1 MGICESDLNSKGLE
15 SEFSKEHKNKHYSKP
30 NIIPLK
36 KGIKNSQK
44 SNLSEKSSSS
54 NEDDNK
60 IKKKNIHPHLEK
72 YEPSLARTSELSNCK
87 LSKSDIISKS
97 NGEEIIIR
105 GKINSNYQNKEFD
118 FDNPSFMKLVKSNGG
133 KAFKEDNLDKKESNN
148 KKDNGILY
156 DFEKDE
162 ISEIKSQSSLGE
174 ISNSKNTLLME
185 LNGLNTNNEIKSQIS
200 KGKYTNYSL
209 AHKELN
215 LDKKD
220 KFDNKSKYTTKTIR
234 QNTNINRYLNGILSN
249 KNNSQNDYNNHN
261 NTIENKYSTETFK
274 PRKDSNKNNIYKYQN
289 SSKSIHNNNTNA
301 TINEKLTGSSISP
314 VNNKEKNPSI
324 FNQNNGNVIT
334 NISPL

>member
-15 SEFSKEHKNKHYSKP
+15 SESSKGHKNKHYSKP

-36 KGIKNSQK
+36 KGTKNSQK

-148 KKDNGILY
+148 KKD
-156 DFEKDE
+156 K
-162 ISEIKSQSSLGE
+162 
-174 ISNSKNTLLME
+174 M
-185 LNGLNTNNEIKSQIS
+185 
-200 KGKYTNYSL
+200 KYL
-209 AHKELN
+209 K
-215 LDKKD
+215 
-220 KFDNKSKYTTKTIR
+220 
-234 QNTNINRYLNGILSN
+234 
-249 KNNSQNDYNNHN
+249 
-261 NTIENKYSTETFK
+261 
-274 PRKDSNKNNIYKYQN
+274 
-289 SSKSIHNNNTNA
+289 
-301 TINEKLTGSSISP
+301 
-314 VNNKEKNPSI
+314 
-324 FNQNNGNVIT
+324 
-334 NISPL
+334 